1 MDLRLTKENLWNTLD
16 ENMLNR
22 NTEVKEFVQMLDKCE
37 ADRIFAINGDWGCGK
52 TFFIR
57 QVCEVLDLDYQRKKG
72 SYLNGNKDFDRIE
85 KIVAMHEELQV
96 GPLNR
101 DFVTLYYDAWLHD
114 DHEDPLLSLIYE
126 IESKYKEMKE
136 TKEPKNKSFK
146 DILNTLKDD
155 IESKKGLQN
164 IIEVEKLKKNYR
176 DLLGELLHQKGL
188 GEGGNGHILIVIDEL
203 DRCKPDYAVKVLER
217 IKHFVELENVFF
229 VYCLNKVE
237 LCKSIECF
245 YGRKLKST
253 VYLNKFFDITYDLN
267 IKDISLYYLQIA
279 GVMKN
284 NPKLNPL
291 IPSLPQYLNF
301 SLRECNQ
308 FREVMRGCLLIE
320 EAGDEIFLIS
330 KNIFYPII
338 AALRIS
344 NAQKCRDF
352 LNGRLREY
360 VEKIYNEVEDIK
372 DVLKERSLKN
382 LLSAYDILFNSEDG
396 GNDVKKMR
404 SILKDLLYDR
414 GKV

>member
-1 MDLRLTKENLWNTLD
+1 M
-16 ENMLNR
+16 
-22 NTEVKEFVQMLDKCE
+22 
-37 ADRIFAINGDWGCGK
+37 
-52 TFFIR
+52 
-57 QVCEVLDLDYQRKKG
+57 
-72 SYLNGNKDFDRIE
+72 
-85 KIVAMHEELQV
+85 
-96 GPLNR
+96 
-101 DFVTLYYDAWLHD
+101 
-114 DHEDPLLSLIYE
+114 
-126 IESKYKEMKE
+126 
-136 TKEPKNKSFK
+136 
-146 DILNTLKDD
+146 
-155 IESKKGLQN
+155 
-164 IIEVEKLKKNYR
+164 
-176 DLLGELLHQKGL
+176 
-188 GEGGNGHILIVIDEL
+188 
-203 DRCKPDYAVKVLER
+203 
-217 IKHFVELENVFF
+217 
-229 VYCLNKVE
+229 
-237 LCKSIECF
+237 
-245 YGRKLKST
+245 
-253 VYLNKFFDITYDLN
+253 
-267 IKDISLYYLQIA
+267 QIA